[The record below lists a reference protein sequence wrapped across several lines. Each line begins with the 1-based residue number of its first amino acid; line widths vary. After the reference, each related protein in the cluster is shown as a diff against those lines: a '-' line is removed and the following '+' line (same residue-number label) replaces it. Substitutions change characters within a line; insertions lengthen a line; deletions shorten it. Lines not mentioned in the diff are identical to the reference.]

1 MGMEIQQ
8 TWAQREVVSVAM
20 LDEVTSGDWI
30 ANTEEVLGF
39 SPGLLE
45 YGKAGN
51 EEPAW
56 DAGHDCLEREEAN
69 EKNEMSWKQNKEIFQ
84 GKRGQHGM
92 SSRTT

>member
-8 TWAQREVVSVAM
+8 TRAQREVVSVAM

-51 EEPAW
+51 EEPA
-56 DAGHDCLEREEAN
+56 
-69 EKNEMSWKQNKEIFQ
+69 
-84 GKRGQHGM
+84 
-92 SSRTT
+92 